1 MLVVDGFSGARGW
14 DVFDQDLGISSVGV
28 EHDEPANATAAAAGF
43 HTMAPGTDIRTLS
56 PRDLGFEGGK
66 FSPPCQT
73 FARMGNGHGRKNLD
87 VVLDEMEWVY
97 SHGRIDYSRFSDAR
111 TGLVLEPLRWVMEGD
126 LDWVVMEQVPDVL
139 PVWERMAKYLEKLG
153 YSVATG
159 LLRAEQY
166 GVPQTRKR
174 AVLLASREREARLP
188 EPTHKRFHADRSNGE
203 LKPCVAIM
211 DVLPY
216 QPPTQQRSNQN
227 NGNTRERSL
236 RSVAEPSVTVT
247 RKIMHWVDT
256 NVNDLSRPMS
266 VREAAVLQSFPANY
280 PWQGNVIEQRLQ
292 VGNAIPPLMAKAI
305 LQQVL

>member
-14 DVFDQDLGISSVGV
+14 DVFDRELGINSVGV
-28 EHDEPANATAAAAGF
+28 EHDAAANSTARAAGF

-56 PRDLGFEGGK
+56 PCDLGFEGGK

-73 FARMGNGHGRKNLD
+73 FARMGNGHGRRNLD

-97 SHGRIDYSRFSDAR
+97 SHGRIDYSRFTDAR

-139 PVWERMAKYLEKLG
+139 LVWERMAKYLEKLG

-174 AVLLASREREARLP
+174 AVLIASRTREAQLP
-188 EPTHKRFHADRSNGE
+188 VPSHKRFHADRSEG

-211 DVLPY
+211 DALAY
-216 QPPTQQRSNQN
+216 QPPMQQRSNQN

-247 RKIMHWVDT
+247 RKIMHWVKGD
-256 NVNDLSRPMS
+256 VNDLSRPMS
-266 VREAAVLQSFPANY
+266 VQEAAILQSFPADY
-280 PWQGNVIEQRLQ
+280 PWQGSVIEQRLQ
-292 VGNAIPPLMAKAI
+292 VGNAIPPLMARAI
-305 LQQVL
+305 LKQVL

>member
-1 MLVVDGFSGARGW
+1 MLVVDAFSGARGW
-14 DVFDQDLGISSVGV
+14 DVFDAELGLHSVGV
-28 EHDEPANATAAAAGF
+28 EHDDAANATAKAAGF
-43 HTMAPGTDIRTLS
+43 ATMEAGTDIRKLS
-56 PRDLGFEGGK
+56 PRGLGFDGGK

-73 FARMGNGHGRKNLD
+73 FARMGNGHGRRNLD

-97 SHGRIDYSRFSDAR
+97 THGRIDYDRFSDVR

-153 YSVATG
+153 FSVITG

-174 AVLLASREREARLP
+174 AVLLASREREVRLP
-188 EPTHKRFHADRSNGE
+188 PPTHKRFHADRSGDE
-203 LKPCVAIM
+203 LKPCTSIM

-216 QPPTQQRSNQN
+216 HPPTQQRSNQN

-236 RSVAEPSVTVT
+236 RSVAQPSVTVT
-247 RKIMHWVDT
+247 RKIMHWVDGD
-256 NVNDLSRPMS
+256 VNDLSRPMS
-266 VREAAVLQSFPANY
+266 VREAAVLQSFPADY
-280 PWQGNVIEQRLQ
+280 PWQGSVIEQRLQ
-292 VGNAIPPLMAKAI
+292 VGNAIPPLMARAI
-305 LQQVL
+305 LHEVV